1 MAGNSEPGPFEKGE
15 NVMSVIIISS
25 DDHQT
30 GQEIAAAT
38 ARAMGY
44 SELGRELLKEVA
56 ERHQIAEA
64 KLVKALDDPPS
75 FLGMSR
81 KLRSL
86 CLAYIQEAVLGRL
99 VEDNVVCQGLAAH
112 LYVCGV
118 SHVLRV
124 RVLSDPEKE
133 AQKAPNQKGKPTESG
148 EKEILRQKK
157 LRRRWSMAAFGLDE
171 TDPSLYDLVIN
182 LDQIDQSEAVD
193 IIKDTVGYR
202 RFFPMTYSVNC
213 MQDLELAARV
223 RASML
228 KRFSDVRVQARSG
241 TLVVETAALKR
252 EKQKRAKAI
261 REVAGEIPG
270 VRYVEVHVIN
280 DIFRR
285 AAESFR

>member
-1 MAGNSEPGPFEKGE
+1 
-15 NVMSVIIISS
+15 MSVIIISS

-30 GQEIAAAT
+30 GQEIAAGT

-44 SELGRELLKEVA
+44 GELGRELLKEVA
-56 ERHQIAEA
+56 ERHQVAEA

-86 CLAYIQEAVLGRL
+86 FLAYIQEAVLGRL

-112 LYVCGV
+112 LYACGI

-133 AQKAPNQKGKPTESG
+133 AQKASNQKGKPTEAG

-182 LDQIDQSEAVD
+182 LDQIDQSEAVE
-193 IIKDTVGYR
+193 IITDTVGYR
-202 RFFPMTYSVNC
+202 RFFPMTYSINC

-228 KRFSDVRVQARSG
+228 KRFSDIRVQARGG

-252 EKQKRAKAI
+252 ERRKRMKAI
-261 REVAGEIPG
+261 REIAGAIPG
-270 VRYVEVHVIN
+270 VRYVEVRVNN
-280 DIFRR
+280 DIFRQ